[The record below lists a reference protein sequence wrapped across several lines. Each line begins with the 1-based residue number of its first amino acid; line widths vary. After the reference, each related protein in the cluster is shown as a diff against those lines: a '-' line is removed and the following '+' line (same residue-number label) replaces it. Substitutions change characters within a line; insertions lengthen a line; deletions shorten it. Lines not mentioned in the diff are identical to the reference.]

1 MVFDSSAQYDGV
13 SLNNVLLTGPDL
25 NNTLLGVLI
34 RFRRE
39 AIAFIAS
46 NINST
51 AVKTYLPDKDCT

>member
-39 AIAFIAS
+39 AIAFIAD
-46 NINST
+46 IEQMFLL
-51 AVKTYLPDKDCT
+51 LPGKRKRL